1 MKKIFVV
8 LCFSFWCVA
17 LQAQNEI
24 LRVAVLDPTTSG
36 IAMDGGTKL
45 AVRELISSSIVN
57 TGRYD
62 IIERSMI
69 ERIIQEQSFQNSD
82 LADNSQA
89 TKIGQLAGANKVVL
103 SAISLVGGRNMLSI
117 KLIDVETARIDRQ
130 KTKVVSSEE
139 LLDVVEPLTLEL
151 LGEDVHYK
159 KKNTNG
165 NADNSGNAQQ
175 EMIFVVEG
183 PEDSYNHL
191 RIVNETSM
199 ENLKCRV
206 VILNEDKS
214 IKEVY
219 EEFEFKEKGS
229 TMKGKKGIKRG
240 TILGV
245 QFPKE
250 STEKPSFSVEY
261 KDFPM
266 FDLVIIH
273 LRNINTGYEEEY

>member
-8 LCFSFWCVA
+8 LCFSFWGVA

-36 IAMDGGTKL
+36 IAIDGGTKL

-151 LGEDVHYK
+151 LGEDVQYK
-159 KKNTNG
+159 KKNT
-165 NADNSGNAQQ
+165 SGNTNNPGNTQQ
-175 EMIFVVEG
+175 DMVFVVEG

-191 RIVNETSM
+191 RVVNETSL
-199 ENLKCRV
+199 ESLKCRV
-206 VILNEDKS
+206 VVLNEDKS
-214 IKEVY
+214 IKEIY
-219 EEFEFKEKGS
+219 SEFEFKERGA
-229 TMKGKKGIKRG
+229 TLKGKKGITRG
-240 TILGV
+240 TVLGV

-250 STEKPSFSVEY
+250 LTEKPSFSVEY

-266 FDLVIIH
+266 FDLVVIH
-273 LRNINTGYEEEY
+273 LKDVNTGYEEEY

>member
-165 NADNSGNAQQ
+165 NAD
-175 EMIFVVEG
+175 
-183 PEDSYNHL
+183 
-191 RIVNETSM
+191 
-199 ENLKCRV
+199 
-206 VILNEDKS
+206 KS

>member
-8 LCFSFWCVA
+8 LCFSFWGVA

-36 IAMDGGTKL
+36 IAIDGGTKL

-151 LGEDVHYK
+151 LGEDVQYK
-159 KKNTNG
+159 KKNT
-165 NADNSGNAQQ
+165 SGNTNNPGNTQQ
-175 EMIFVVEG
+175 DMVFVVEG

-191 RIVNETSM
+191 RVVNETSL
-199 ENLKCRV
+199 ESLKCRV
-206 VILNEDKS
+206 VVLNEDKS
-214 IKEVY
+214 IKEIY
-219 EEFEFKEKGS
+219 SGFEFKERGA
-229 TMKGKKGIKRG
+229 TLKGKKGITRG
-240 TILGV
+240 TVLGV

-250 STEKPSFSVEY
+250 LTEKPSFSVEY

-266 FDLVIIH
+266 FDLVVIH
-273 LRNINTGYEEEY
+273 LKDVNTGYEEEY